1 MTNEKENAAA
11 ETPEVSSL
19 KELFNRQ
26 LNIRSIALTGIFILA
41 VMYTFYFARALFIPL
56 FFALLFNLMLSPAV
70 DMLRKVHMPPA
81 FGAAIVLSLL
91 IAIFTLSF
99 YVYYQPASE
108 WMGRAPTTL
117 KQIERKLRFI
127 KEPVEKV
134 SEATKSVEKITEMN
148 AKESEKSVHVKE
160 PPLLN
165 TLFYQTYELV
175 FGLATTVILL
185 YFLLAS
191 GDLFVRKVINV
202 LPTLKNKKQAVEIM
216 RHINRDISTYLY
228 TITLIN
234 ICLGIVIGFAMH
246 LLGMPNPFLW
256 GVMAGVVNFIPYL
269 GQAAGIT
276 VITFVALTTFDNV
289 THAILCPVVYFA
301 IISLEGNF
309 LTPMILGKR
318 LMLNPVVIF
327 LAIIF
332 WGWIWG
338 IPGALIAVP
347 VVVIVKI
354 ICDRIESLAAVGE
367 LLGK

>member
-1 MTNEKENAAA
+1 MKDEKETDSI

-19 KELFNRQ
+19 KELFNKQ
-26 LNIRSIALTGIFILA
+26 LNIRSIALTGIFLLA
-41 VMYTFYFARALFIPL
+41 VMYTLYFARALFIPL
-56 FFALLFNLMLSPAV
+56 FFAVLFNLMLSPAV
-70 DMLRKVHMPPA
+70 DALKRLYIPPA
-81 FGAAIVLSLL
+81 LGAAVVLSML
-91 IAIFTLSF
+91 IAFFVLSIYIF
-99 YVYYQPASE
+99 YQPASD
-108 WMGRAPTTL
+108 WMEKAPTTL
-117 KQIERKLRFI
+117 RQMERKLRFI

-134 SEATKSVEKITEMN
+134 SEATKSVEKITEVSP
-148 AKESEKSVHVKE
+148 EETEKTVQVKE

-165 TLFYQTYELV
+165 TLFYQTYDFA

-191 GDLFVRKVINV
+191 GDIFYRKVINV
-202 LPTLKNKKQAVEIM
+202 LPTLSNKKQAVEIT

-234 ICLGIVIGFAMH
+234 ICLGIVVGFSMY

-269 GQAAGIT
+269 GAASGIA
-276 VITFVALTTFDNV
+276 VIALVALTTFNDV
-289 THAILCPVVYFA
+289 THALFCPAVYLA
-301 IISLEGNF
+301 ITAIEGNF
-309 LTPMILGKR
+309 ITPMILGRR
-318 LMLNPVVIF
+318 LLLNPVVIF
-327 LAIIF
+327 LAILF

-347 VVVIVKI
+347 VVAIVKI
-354 ICDRIESLAAVGE
+354 ACDKIESLSAVGE